1 MKVLSNTMFGLHR
14 RQTYEE
20 LVGEI
25 GKPLLNAY
33 PDRKAINLRFSNWL
47 TQLDAE
53 GMKTMEQQ
61 QLHSMK
67 EQEKQNLLREYSMS
81 TGTSHAVAR
90 ASVEAP
96 EDTFHDPPER
106 PSRLPSAR
114 TSGASTPQMFDI
126 FAEDEDEA
134 PPRGSLIPNL
144 ETSPR
149 EWDELR
155 GALQA
160 VGTQQQLLDHATQ
173 LQRLQA
179 QNAGF
184 NALLRD

>member
-53 GMKTMEQQ
+53 GIKTMEQQ

-67 EQEKQNLLREYSMS
+67 EQEKQN
-81 TGTSHAVAR
+81 
-90 ASVEAP
+90 
-96 EDTFHDPPER
+96 
-106 PSRLPSAR
+106 
-114 TSGASTPQMFDI
+114 
-126 FAEDEDEA
+126 
-134 PPRGSLIPNL
+134 
-144 ETSPR
+144 
-149 EWDELR
+149 
-155 GALQA
+155 
-160 VGTQQQLLDHATQ
+160 
-173 LQRLQA
+173 
-179 QNAGF
+179 
-184 NALLRD
+184 

>member
-1 MKVLSNTMFGLHR
+1 MKVLSNNMFGLHR

-53 GMKTMEQQ
+53 GVKTMEQQ
-61 QLHSMK
+61 QLHAMK

-81 TGTSHAVAR
+81 TGTSHAVAK

-96 EDTFHDPPER
+96 SETFHDPREIHR
-106 PSRLPSAR
+106 IYQAGQAHHKCSTFSVKTANSLKEVLSYLIWKHHLRSGTSCVKQSRVL
-114 TSGASTPQMFDI
+114 
-126 FAEDEDEA
+126 
-134 PPRGSLIPNL
+134 
-144 ETSPR
+144 
-149 EWDELR
+149 
-155 GALQA
+155 AL
-160 VGTQQQLLDHATQ
+160 
-173 LQRLQA
+173 
-179 QNAGF
+179 N
-184 NALLRD
+184 NNY